1 MVIFQRT
8 QTHLCQL
15 LEAAR
20 EALDEYNDW
29 EYSGYSLSGSTP
41 FTESDYNYA
50 VSSENLRVSGGADLN
65 NSAIYVPSSLLP
77 SYNDVISIM
86 DTWAESI
93 SFVNDTITFEAGI
106 YGAEDAEI
114 IIEITDESNIP
125 PFISLKEI
133 GGTNTLNFYTN
144 AISTEDDLHY
154 WGSGSFTGP
163 TFVDG
168 RLTYVVDGVLYSEPH
183 SFMITSSADFSGAEL
198 MGANLSGYD
207 LIILLLG
214 NLIFGKLT
222 LLDQL

>member
-1 MVIFQRT
+1 MS
-8 QTHLCQL
+8 
-15 LEAAR
+15 
-20 EALDEYNDW
+20 
-29 EYSGYSLSGSTP
+29 SG
-41 FTESDYNYA
+41 
-50 VSSENLRVSGGADLN
+50 NLRVSGGADSN

-93 SFVNDTITFEAGI
+93 SFVNDTIIFEAGT

-154 WGSGSFTGP
+154 WGSGVFLNTEGNAQ
-163 TFVDG
+163 
-168 RLTYVVDGVLYSEPH
+168 VVFDLSDKALKAH
-183 SFMITSSADFSGAEL
+183 ILQMIFL
-198 MGANLSGYD
+198 FNMN
-207 LIILLLG
+207 LII
-214 NLIFGKLT
+214 
-222 LLDQL
+222 